1 MKKKKDNELDFYYL
15 SKDNKNKRV
24 QNKKKHPK
32 KKTKKVNP
40 EPMNNDMFNV
50 DNEIVIGVTVL
61 PPKNGKASKQN
72 KPKKKMKKQKN
83 KRQDTRTQNKFD
95 VTDREPNKVR
105 PVQKG
110 QAQRNKNVKRIP
122 YEEERRRRQKREK
135 RFRILKIIL
144 KILLLFAIIIGILL
158 FLFISPVFNIKNINV
173 QGNNKI
179 NAEAIESL
187 SKINMDEN
195 IFRFSSKQ
203 AAENVKENAYIDS
216 VEVRR
221 KIPNTVEIIVTEREA
236 KYQLEY
242 GNAFVYIDGNGNI
255 LEISNENAN
264 LPIIRGYSTTQEGIQ
279 VGNKLIDEDCNKLLT
294 VEKFLR
300 AAKSNEIYDIIT
312 YVDISNDNDYKFEL
326 PSKGKVAYLGNDTN
340 INDKILTLKEILT
353 REEGKNGQIFINDSN
368 KMPYFRENV

>member
-1 MKKKKDNELDFYYL
+1 MKKKKNNELDFYYL
-15 SKDNKNKRV
+15 SKDNKRV

-32 KKTKKVNP
+32 KKPKKVNP
-40 EPMNNDMFNV
+40 EPMNNDMFNI

-61 PPKNGKASKQN
+61 PPKNGKISKQN

-83 KRQDTRTQNKFD
+83 KRQDVRTQNKFD
-95 VTDREPNKVR
+95 VTDRKPNKVR

-122 YEEERRRRQKREK
+122 YEEERKRRQKREK
-135 RFRILKIIL
+135 RYRIFKIIL

-158 FLFISPVFNIKNINV
+158 FLFISPVFNIKDINV

-179 NAEAIESL
+179 NAEAIKSL
-187 SKINMDEN
+187 SKINIDEN

-203 AAENVKENAYIDS
+203 VAENVKENAYIDS
-216 VEVRR
+216 VEVKR

-242 GNAFVYIDGNGNI
+242 GNAFVYIDGNANI

-279 VGNKLIDEDCNKLLT
+279 VGNKLINEDYNKLLT

-368 KMPYFRENV
+368 KMPYFREDV